1 MMYLLSLNAKFLV
14 CILISAIELTS
25 YEIPFALEI
34 GNDACNGQEAC
45 HIRNDY
51 PNATIADG
59 ACIGK
64 QACQNKRGDVSLHG
78 W

>member
-1 MMYLLSLNAKFLV
+1 MNAKILILG
-14 CILISAIELTS
+14 ILISAIELTP

-51 PNATIADG
+51 PSAVIADG
-59 ACIGK
+59 ACDGIL
-64 QACQNKRGDVSLHG
+64 ACRNKRGDVSLHG